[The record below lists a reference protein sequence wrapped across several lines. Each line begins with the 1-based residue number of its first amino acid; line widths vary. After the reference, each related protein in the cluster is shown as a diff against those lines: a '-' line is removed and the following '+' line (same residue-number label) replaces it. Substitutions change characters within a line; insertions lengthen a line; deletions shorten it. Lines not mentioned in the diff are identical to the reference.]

1 MRAVFTSET
10 GLKSRTQ
17 FALDSTGC
25 KTVDSYMTG
34 LLRSTVPLMKTD
46 PGSPVAILLV
56 DDNPNGLTARRL
68 ILEEQGFS
76 VTTAANAEDA
86 WALFQQSRFDVVVT
100 DYRLPGMNGGDLIRL
115 IRAADSPARVI
126 LLSGFIG
133 VLGLNEEN
141 TGADE
146 LILKTNK
153 EVPELLRAVRK
164 LACQSPRRKPPS
176 PEGSGLGSR
185 SARGRLISRKS
196 AGRS

>member
-1 MRAVFTSET
+1 
-10 GLKSRTQ
+10 
-17 FALDSTGC
+17 
-25 KTVDSYMTG
+25 MTG
-34 LLRSTVPLMKTD
+34 LLLSTVPAMKSD
-46 PGSPVAILLV
+46 PVCPVSILLV

-76 VTTAANAEDA
+76 VTTSANAEDA
-86 WALFQQSRFDVVVT
+86 WAIFQQGRFDVVIT
-100 DYRLPGMNGGDLIRL
+100 DYRLAGMNGGDLIRL

-146 LILKTNK
+146 LILKSNK

-164 LACQSPRRKPPS
+164 LAHQTPRRRPPS
-176 PEGSGLGSR
+176 PAGAGSAVKRKLVT
-185 SARGRLISRKS
+185 RKS
-196 AGRS
+196 AGNR